1 MATIEIF
8 IEIPSSKYGEG
19 VMINEYNEE
28 VSLVSARKAK
38 GNGTNYMKWCFPE
51 RDKKPIAKAVPWKI
65 TIGKTRKEAA
75 TVLQK
80 ILAELAG

>member
-1 MATIEIF
+1 MATLEIF
-8 IEIPSSKYGEG
+8 IEIPGSKYGEG
-19 VMINEYNEE
+19 IMLNEYNGE
-28 VSLVSARKAK
+28 VSLVSARKGK

-51 RDKKPIAKAVPWKI
+51 RDKQPTEKAVPWKI
-65 TIGKTRKEAA
+65 KIGMGRKEAA